1 MEAQI
6 KRRNTNKNV
15 KKNSK
20 NNKRKKIDKYVGRR
34 IIALIIIVAFIL
46 IVINLILGN
55 DKEKV
60 NDLKILYNNEETKY
74 ADVVVDSEERIYFSI
89 FDITNIFDSNLY
101 YNDAE
106 KEIITTF
113 NKHVALLKVDET
125 FMVVNDSN
133 INLSAEVKEFNN
145 TVYVPITDM
154 ELVYDIEVSY
164 SEEENI
170 LMLDSIDKE
179 KKEAEIIKKTKVKED
194 KGLFKKTLEKID
206 VGSTVVVIEEV
217 ENYYKIR
224 TENGNIGYVKSNKLS
239 EVKSVRDDYVVQKLP
254 LNLLTKST
262 DVKVYEN
269 IDSKENHLNV
279 LNPAII
285 NIDSNSKI
293 ATNAVVNTD
302 NYSKYVNWADEKN
315 IYVMPTLK
323 NSTSVSECLM
333 TYADRNKIINDLYVF
348 LIKNKAKGVYIKF
361 SEIDDVNSFYRFLIE
376 LTPKFKESGMYVIVE
391 DNKVL
396 DKNKLETIVDYVV
409 EEK

>member
-34 IIALIIIVAFIL
+34 VTALLIIVAFIL
-46 IVINLILGN
+46 IVINLIFGN
-55 DKEKV
+55 DKDKI

-254 LNLLTKST
+254 LNLFTKNT

-396 DKNKLETIVDYVV
+396 DENKLETIVDYVV

>member
-6 KRRNTNKNV
+6 KRKNTNKNV
-15 KKNSK
+15 KKSNR

-34 IIALIIIVAFIL
+34 MAALFIIVVLIL
-46 IVINLILGN
+46 IVINLIFGN
-55 DKEKV
+55 DKEKI

-74 ADVVVDSEERIYFSI
+74 ADVIVDSEDRIYFSI

-106 KEIITTF
+106 KEIITTY

-145 TVYVPITDM
+145 TVYIPITDM

-170 LMLDSIDKE
+170 LMLDSIDE
-179 KKEAEIIKKTKVKED
+179 AKKEAEVVKKTKVKED
-194 KGLFKKTLEKID
+194 RGLFKKTLEKID
-206 VGSTVVVIEEV
+206 VGSIVVVIEEL

-224 TENGNIGYVKSNKLS
+224 TENGNIGYVKANKLS

-254 LNLLTKST
+254 LNLLTKNT

-269 IDSKENHLNV
+269 IAFKENHLNV

-285 NIDSNSKI
+285 NIDSNLKI
-293 ATNAVVNTD
+293 ASNAVVNTD

-333 TYADRNKIINDLYVF
+333 TYANRNKIINDLYVF
-348 LIKNKAKGVYIKF
+348 LIKNKAKGVYINF
-361 SEIDDVNSFYRFLIE
+361 NEIDDVNSFYRFLIE

-396 DKNKLETIVDYVV
+396 DKHKLETIVDYVV

>member
-34 IIALIIIVAFIL
+34 VTALLIIVAFIL
-46 IVINLILGN
+46 IVINLIFGN
-55 DKEKV
+55 DKEKI

-179 KKEAEIIKKTKVKED
+179 KKEAEVIKKTKVKED

-254 LNLLTKST
+254 LNLFTKNT

-269 IDSKENHLNV
+269 IDFKENHLNV

-285 NIDSNSKI
+285 NIDSNLKI

-396 DKNKLETIVDYVV
+396 DENKLETIVDYVV

>member
-6 KRRNTNKNV
+6 KRKNTSKNV
-15 KKNSK
+15 KKSNR

-34 IIALIIIVAFIL
+34 MAALFIIVVLIL
-46 IVINLILGN
+46 IVINLIFGN
-55 DKEKV
+55 DKEKI

-74 ADVVVDSEERIYFSI
+74 ADVIVDSEDRIYFSI

-145 TVYVPITDM
+145 TVYIPITDM

-164 SEEENI
+164 SEEENV
-170 LMLDSIDKE
+170 LMLDSIDE
-179 KKEAEIIKKTKVKED
+179 AKKEAEVVKKTKVKED
-194 KGLFKKTLEKID
+194 RGLFKKTLEKID
-206 VGSTVVVIEEV
+206 VGSIVVVIEEL

-224 TENGNIGYVKSNKLS
+224 TENGNIGYVKANKLS

-254 LNLLTKST
+254 LNLLTKNT

-269 IDSKENHLNV
+269 IVFKENHLNV

-285 NIDSNSKI
+285 NIDSNLKI
-293 ATNAVVNTD
+293 ASNAVVNTD

-333 TYADRNKIINDLYVF
+333 TYANRNKIINDLYVF
-348 LIKNKAKGVYIKF
+348 LIKNKAKGVYINF
-361 SEIDDVNSFYRFLIE
+361 NEIDDVNSFYRFLIE

-396 DKNKLETIVDYVV
+396 DKHKLETIVDYVV

>member
-6 KRRNTNKNV
+6 KRKNTSKNV
-15 KKNSK
+15 KKNNRK
-20 NNKRKKIDKYVGRR
+20 NKRKKIDKYVGRR
-34 IIALIIIVAFIL
+34 VTALLIIVAFIL
-46 IVINLILGN
+46 IVINLIFGN
-55 DKEKV
+55 DKDKI

-179 KKEAEIIKKTKVKED
+179 KKEAEVIKKTKVKED

-254 LNLLTKST
+254 LNLFTKNT
-262 DVKVYEN
+262 VVKVYEN
-269 IDSKENHLNV
+269 IDFKENHLNV

-285 NIDSNSKI
+285 NIDSNLKI

-396 DKNKLETIVDYVV
+396 DENKLETIVDYVV

>member
-1 MEAQI
+1 MDAQI

-34 IIALIIIVAFIL
+34 VTALLIIVAFIL
-46 IVINLILGN
+46 IVINLIFGN
-55 DKEKV
+55 DREKI

-179 KKEAEIIKKTKVKED
+179 KKEAEVIKKTKVKED

-254 LNLLTKST
+254 LNLFTKNT

-269 IDSKENHLNV
+269 IDFKENHLNV

-285 NIDSNSKI
+285 NIDSNLKI

-396 DKNKLETIVDYVV
+396 DENKLETIVDYVV

>member
-34 IIALIIIVAFIL
+34 VTALLIIVAFIL
-46 IVINLILGN
+46 IVINLIFEN
-55 DKEKV
+55 DKEKI
-60 NDLKILYNNEETKY
+60 NDLKILYNNEEIKY

-164 SEEENI
+164 SEEENV

-179 KKEAEIIKKTKVKED
+179 KKEAEVIKKTKVKED

-254 LNLLTKST
+254 LNLFTKNT

-269 IDSKENHLNV
+269 IDFKENHLNV

-285 NIDSNSKI
+285 NIDSNLKI

-323 NSTSVSECLM
+323 NSASVSECLM

-396 DKNKLETIVDYVV
+396 DENKLETIVDYVV

>member
-6 KRRNTNKNV
+6 KRKNTSKNV
-15 KKNSK
+15 KKNNR

-34 IIALIIIVAFIL
+34 IAALLIIVAFIL
-46 IVINLILGN
+46 IVINLIFGN
-55 DKEKV
+55 DKEKIK
-60 NDLKILYNNEETKY
+60 DLKILYNNEETKY
-74 ADVVVDSEERIYFSI
+74 ADVVVDSEDRIYFSI

-164 SEEENI
+164 SEKENI

-179 KKEAEIIKKTKVKED
+179 KKEAEVIKKTKVKED

-206 VGSTVVVIEEV
+206 VGSTVIVIEAT

-224 TENGNIGYVKSNKLS
+224 TENGNIGYVKANKLS
-239 EVKSVRDDYVVQKLP
+239 DVKNVRDDYVVQKLP
-254 LNLLTKST
+254 LNLFTKNT

-269 IDSKENHLNV
+269 INIKEGHLNV

-285 NIDSNSKI
+285 NIDSNFKI

-323 NSTSVSECLM
+323 SSTSVSECLM
-333 TYADRNKIINDLYVF
+333 TYANRNKIINDLYVF
-348 LIKNKAKGVYIKF
+348 LIKNKAKGVYINF

>member
-1 MEAQI
+1 MEEQI
-6 KRRNTNKNV
+6 KRKNTSKNV
-15 KKNSK
+15 KKSNR

-34 IIALIIIVAFIL
+34 MAALFIIVVLIL
-46 IVINLILGN
+46 IVINLIFGN
-55 DKEKV
+55 DKEKI

-74 ADVVVDSEERIYFSI
+74 ADVIVDSEDRIYFSI

-145 TVYVPITDM
+145 TVYIPITDM

-164 SEEENI
+164 SEEENV
-170 LMLDSIDKE
+170 LMLDSIDE
-179 KKEAEIIKKTKVKED
+179 AKKEAEVVKKTKVKED
-194 KGLFKKTLEKID
+194 RGLFKKTLEKID
-206 VGSTVVVIEEV
+206 VGSIVVVIEEL

-224 TENGNIGYVKSNKLS
+224 TENGNIGYVKANKLS

-254 LNLLTKST
+254 LNLLTKNT

-269 IDSKENHLNV
+269 IAFKENHLNV

-285 NIDSNSKI
+285 NIDSNLKI
-293 ATNAVVNTD
+293 ASNAVVNTD

-333 TYADRNKIINDLYVF
+333 TYANRNKIINDLYVF
-348 LIKNKAKGVYIKF
+348 LIKNKAKGVYINF
-361 SEIDDVNSFYRFLIE
+361 NEIDDVNSFYRFLIE

-396 DKNKLETIVDYVV
+396 DKHKLETIVDYVV

>member
-34 IIALIIIVAFIL
+34 IIALLIIVAFIL
-46 IVINLILGN
+46 IVINLIFGN

-269 IDSKENHLNV
+269 IDFKENHLNV

-348 LIKNKAKGVYIKF
+348 LIKIKANGVYIKF

>member
-1 MEAQI
+1 MEEQI
-6 KRRNTNKNV
+6 KRKNTSKNV
-15 KKNSK
+15 KKSNR

-34 IIALIIIVAFIL
+34 TAALFIIVVLIL
-46 IVINLILGN
+46 IVINLIFGN
-55 DKEKV
+55 DKEKI

-74 ADVVVDSEERIYFSI
+74 ADVIVDSEDRIYFSI

-145 TVYVPITDM
+145 TVYIPITDM

-170 LMLDSIDKE
+170 LMLDSIDE
-179 KKEAEIIKKTKVKED
+179 AKKEAEVVKKTKVKED
-194 KGLFKKTLEKID
+194 RGLFKKTLEKID
-206 VGSTVVVIEEV
+206 VGSIVVVIEEL

-224 TENGNIGYVKSNKLS
+224 TENGNIGYVKANKLS

-254 LNLLTKST
+254 LNLLTKNT

-269 IDSKENHLNV
+269 IAFKENHLNV

-285 NIDSNSKI
+285 NIDSNLKI
-293 ATNAVVNTD
+293 ASNAVVNTD

-333 TYADRNKIINDLYVF
+333 TYANRNKIINDLYVF
-348 LIKNKAKGVYIKF
+348 LIKNKAKGVYINF
-361 SEIDDVNSFYRFLIE
+361 NEIDDVNSFYRFLIE

>member
-6 KRRNTNKNV
+6 KRKNTSKNV
-15 KKNSK
+15 KKNNRK
-20 NNKRKKIDKYVGRR
+20 NKRKKIDKYVGRR
-34 IIALIIIVAFIL
+34 VTALLIIVAFIL
-46 IVINLILGN
+46 IVINLIFGN
-55 DKEKV
+55 DKDKI

-179 KKEAEIIKKTKVKED
+179 KKEAEVIKKTKVKED

-254 LNLLTKST
+254 LNLFTKNT

-269 IDSKENHLNV
+269 IDFKENHLNV

-285 NIDSNSKI
+285 NIDSNLKI

-396 DKNKLETIVDYVV
+396 DENKLETIVDYVV

>member
-1 MEAQI
+1 MEEQI
-6 KRRNTNKNV
+6 KRKNTSKNV
-15 KKNSK
+15 KKSNR

-34 IIALIIIVAFIL
+34 MAALFIIVVLIL
-46 IVINLILGN
+46 IVINLIFGN
-55 DKEKV
+55 DNEKI

-74 ADVVVDSEERIYFSI
+74 ADVIVDSEDRIYFSI

-145 TVYVPITDM
+145 TVYIPITDM

-170 LMLDSIDKE
+170 LMLDSIDE
-179 KKEAEIIKKTKVKED
+179 AKKEAEVVKKTKVKED
-194 KGLFKKTLEKID
+194 RGLFKKTLEKID
-206 VGSTVVVIEEV
+206 VGSIVVVIEEL

-224 TENGNIGYVKSNKLS
+224 TENGNIGYVKANKLS

-254 LNLLTKST
+254 LNLLTKNT

-269 IDSKENHLNV
+269 IVFKENHLNV

-285 NIDSNSKI
+285 NIDSNLKI
-293 ATNAVVNTD
+293 ASNAVVNTD

-333 TYADRNKIINDLYVF
+333 TYANRNKIINDLYVF
-348 LIKNKAKGVYIKF
+348 LIKNKAKGVYINF
-361 SEIDDVNSFYRFLIE
+361 NEIDDVNSFYRFLIE

-396 DKNKLETIVDYVV
+396 DKHKLETIVDYVV

>member
-6 KRRNTNKNV
+6 KRKNTSKNV
-15 KKNSK
+15 KKSNR

-34 IIALIIIVAFIL
+34 MAALFIIVVLIL
-46 IVINLILGN
+46 IVINLIFGN
-55 DKEKV
+55 DKEKI

-74 ADVVVDSEERIYFSI
+74 ADVIVDSEDRIYFSI

-145 TVYVPITDM
+145 TVYIPITDM

-170 LMLDSIDKE
+170 LMLDSIDE
-179 KKEAEIIKKTKVKED
+179 AKKEAEVVKKTKVKED
-194 KGLFKKTLEKID
+194 RGLFKKTLEKID
-206 VGSTVVVIEEV
+206 VGSIVVVIEEL

-224 TENGNIGYVKSNKLS
+224 TENGNIGYVKANKLS

-254 LNLLTKST
+254 LNLLTKNT

-269 IDSKENHLNV
+269 IAFKENHLNV

-285 NIDSNSKI
+285 NIDSNLKI
-293 ATNAVVNTD
+293 ASNAVVNTD

-333 TYADRNKIINDLYVF
+333 TYANRNKIINDLYVF
-348 LIKNKAKGVYIKF
+348 LIKNKAKGVYINF
-361 SEIDDVNSFYRFLIE
+361 NEIDDVNSFYRFLIE

-396 DKNKLETIVDYVV
+396 DKHKLETIVDYVV

>member
-46 IVINLILGN
+46 IVINLIFGN

-269 IDSKENHLNV
+269 IDFKENHLNV

>member
-6 KRRNTNKNV
+6 KRKNTSKNV
-15 KKNSK
+15 KKSNR

-34 IIALIIIVAFIL
+34 MAALFIIVVLIL
-46 IVINLILGN
+46 IVINLIFGN
-55 DKEKV
+55 DKEKI

-74 ADVVVDSEERIYFSI
+74 ADVIVDSEDRIYFSI

-145 TVYVPITDM
+145 TVYIPITDM

-170 LMLDSIDKE
+170 LMLDSIDE
-179 KKEAEIIKKTKVKED
+179 AKKEAEVVKKTKVKED
-194 KGLFKKTLEKID
+194 RGLFKKTLEKID
-206 VGSTVVVIEEV
+206 VGSTVVVIEEL

-224 TENGNIGYVKSNKLS
+224 TENGNIGYVKANKLS

-254 LNLLTKST
+254 LNLLTKNT

-269 IDSKENHLNV
+269 IAFKENHLNV

-285 NIDSNSKI
+285 NIDSNLKI
-293 ATNAVVNTD
+293 ASNAVVNTD

-333 TYADRNKIINDLYVF
+333 TYANRNKIINDLYVF
-348 LIKNKAKGVYIKF
+348 LIKNKAKGVYINF
-361 SEIDDVNSFYRFLIE
+361 NEIDDVNSFYRFLIE

-396 DKNKLETIVDYVV
+396 DKHKLETIVDYVV

>member
-1 MEAQI
+1 MEPQI

-34 IIALIIIVAFIL
+34 VTALLIIVAFIL
-46 IVINLILGN
+46 IVINLIFGN
-55 DKEKV
+55 DKEKI

-154 ELVYDIEVSY
+154 ELVYDIEVNY
-164 SEEENI
+164 SEKENI

-179 KKEAEIIKKTKVKED
+179 KKEAEVIKKTKVKED
-194 KGLFKKTLEKID
+194 TGLFKKTLEKID

-254 LNLLTKST
+254 LNLFTKNT

-269 IDSKENHLNV
+269 IDFKENHLNV

-285 NIDSNSKI
+285 NIDSNLKI

-396 DKNKLETIVDYVV
+396 DENKLETIVDYVV

>member
-6 KRRNTNKNV
+6 KRKNTSKNV
-15 KKNSK
+15 KKNNRK
-20 NNKRKKIDKYVGRR
+20 NKRKKIDKYVGRR
-34 IIALIIIVAFIL
+34 VTALLIIVAFIL
-46 IVINLILGN
+46 IVINLIFGN
-55 DKEKV
+55 DREKI
-60 NDLKILYNNEETKY
+60 NDLKILYNNEEIKY

-179 KKEAEIIKKTKVKED
+179 KKEAEVIKKTKVKED

-254 LNLLTKST
+254 LNLFTKNT

-269 IDSKENHLNV
+269 IDFKENHLNV

-285 NIDSNSKI
+285 NIDSNLKI

>member
-6 KRRNTNKNV
+6 KRKNTSKNV
-15 KKNSK
+15 KKSNR

-34 IIALIIIVAFIL
+34 MAALFIIVVLIL
-46 IVINLILGN
+46 IVISLIFGN
-55 DKEKV
+55 DKEKI
-60 NDLKILYNNEETKY
+60 NDLKILYNNEVTKY
-74 ADVVVDSEERIYFSI
+74 ADVIVDSEDRIYFSI

-145 TVYVPITDM
+145 TVYIPITDM

-170 LMLDSIDKE
+170 LMLDSIDE
-179 KKEAEIIKKTKVKED
+179 AKKEAEVVKKTKVKED
-194 KGLFKKTLEKID
+194 RGLFKKTLEKID
-206 VGSTVVVIEEV
+206 VGSTVVVIEEL
-217 ENYYKIR
+217 ENYSKIR
-224 TENGNIGYVKSNKLS
+224 TENGNIGYVKANKLS

-254 LNLLTKST
+254 LNLLTKNT

-269 IDSKENHLNV
+269 IAFKENHLNV

-285 NIDSNSKI
+285 NIDSNLKI
-293 ATNAVVNTD
+293 ASNAVVNTD

-333 TYADRNKIINDLYVF
+333 TYSNRNKIINDLYVF
-348 LIKNKAKGVYIKF
+348 LIKNKAKGVYINF
-361 SEIDDVNSFYRFLIE
+361 NEIDDVNSFYRFLIE

>member
-34 IIALIIIVAFIL
+34 ITALLIIVAFIL
-46 IVINLILGN
+46 IVINLIFGN
-55 DKEKV
+55 DKEKI
-60 NDLKILYNNEETKY
+60 NDLKILYNNEEIKY

-179 KKEAEIIKKTKVKED
+179 KKEAEVIKKTKVKED

-254 LNLLTKST
+254 LNLFTKNT

-269 IDSKENHLNV
+269 IDFKENHLNV

-285 NIDSNSKI
+285 NIDSNLKI

-396 DKNKLETIVDYVV
+396 DENKLETIVDYVV

>member
-6 KRRNTNKNV
+6 KRKNTSKNV
-15 KKNSK
+15 KKNNRK
-20 NNKRKKIDKYVGRR
+20 NKRKKIDKYVGRR
-34 IIALIIIVAFIL
+34 VTALLIIVAFIL
-46 IVINLILGN
+46 IVINLIFGN
-55 DKEKV
+55 DKDKI

-74 ADVVVDSEERIYFSI
+74 AYVVVDSEERIYFSI

-101 YNDAE
+101 YDDAE

-179 KKEAEIIKKTKVKED
+179 KKEAEVIKKTKVKED

-254 LNLLTKST
+254 LNLFTKNT

-269 IDSKENHLNV
+269 IDFKENHLNV

-285 NIDSNSKI
+285 NIDSNLKI

-396 DKNKLETIVDYVV
+396 DENKLETIVDYVV

>member
-6 KRRNTNKNV
+6 KRKNTSKNV
-15 KKNSK
+15 KKSNR

-34 IIALIIIVAFIL
+34 MAALFIIVVLIL
-46 IVINLILGN
+46 IVINLIFGN
-55 DKEKV
+55 DKEKI

-74 ADVVVDSEERIYFSI
+74 ADVIVDSEDRIYFSI

-145 TVYVPITDM
+145 TVYIPITDM

-164 SEEENI
+164 SEEENV
-170 LMLDSIDKE
+170 LMLDSIDE
-179 KKEAEIIKKTKVKED
+179 AKKEAEVVKKTKVKED
-194 KGLFKKTLEKID
+194 RGLFKKTLEKID
-206 VGSTVVVIEEV
+206 VGSIVVVIEEL

-224 TENGNIGYVKSNKLS
+224 TENGNIGYVKANKLS

-254 LNLLTKST
+254 LNLLTKNT

-269 IDSKENHLNV
+269 IAFKENHLNV

-285 NIDSNSKI
+285 NIDSNLKI
-293 ATNAVVNTD
+293 ASNAVVNTD

-333 TYADRNKIINDLYVF
+333 TYANRNKIINDLYVF
-348 LIKNKAKGVYIKF
+348 LIKNKAKGVYINF
-361 SEIDDVNSFYRFLIE
+361 NEIDDVNSFYRFLIE

-396 DKNKLETIVDYVV
+396 DKHKLETIVDYVV

>member
-34 IIALIIIVAFIL
+34 IIALLIIVAFIL
-46 IVINLILGN
+46 IVINLIFGN

-89 FDITNIFDSNLY
+89 FDIINIFDSNLY

-323 NSTSVSECLM
+323 NSASVSECLM

>member
-34 IIALIIIVAFIL
+34 IIALLIIVAFIL
-46 IVINLILGN
+46 IVINLIFGN

>member
-34 IIALIIIVAFIL
+34 VTALLIIVAFIL
-46 IVINLILGN
+46 IVINLIFEN
-55 DKEKV
+55 DKEKI
-60 NDLKILYNNEETKY
+60 NDLKILYNNEEIKY

-164 SEEENI
+164 SEEENV

-179 KKEAEIIKKTKVKED
+179 KKEAEVIKKTKVKED

-254 LNLLTKST
+254 LNLFTKNT

-269 IDSKENHLNV
+269 IDFKENHLNV

-285 NIDSNSKI
+285 NIDSNLKI

-396 DKNKLETIVDYVV
+396 DENKLETIVDYVV

>member
-6 KRRNTNKNV
+6 KRKNTSKNV
-15 KKNSK
+15 KKSNR

-34 IIALIIIVAFIL
+34 MAALFIIVVLIL
-46 IVINLILGN
+46 IVINLIFGN
-55 DKEKV
+55 DKEKI

-74 ADVVVDSEERIYFSI
+74 ADVIVDSEDRIYFSI

-145 TVYVPITDM
+145 TVYIPITDM

-170 LMLDSIDKE
+170 LMLDSIDE
-179 KKEAEIIKKTKVKED
+179 AKKEAEVVKKTKVKED
-194 KGLFKKTLEKID
+194 RGLFKKTLEKID
-206 VGSTVVVIEEV
+206 VGSIVVVIEEL

-224 TENGNIGYVKSNKLS
+224 TENGNIGYVKANKLS

-254 LNLLTKST
+254 LNLLTKNT

-269 IDSKENHLNV
+269 IVFKENHLNV

-285 NIDSNSKI
+285 NIDSNLKI
-293 ATNAVVNTD
+293 ASNAVVNTD

-333 TYADRNKIINDLYVF
+333 TYANRNKIINDLYVF
-348 LIKNKAKGVYIKF
+348 LIKNKAKGVYINF
-361 SEIDDVNSFYRFLIE
+361 NEIDDVNSFYRFLIE

-396 DKNKLETIVDYVV
+396 DKHKLETIVDYVV

>member
-6 KRRNTNKNV
+6 KRKNTSKNV
-15 KKNSK
+15 KKSNR

-46 IVINLILGN
+46 IVINLIFGN
-55 DKEKV
+55 DKEKI

-74 ADVVVDSEERIYFSI
+74 ADVIVDSEDRIYFSI

-145 TVYVPITDM
+145 TVYIPITDM

-164 SEEENI
+164 SEEENV
-170 LMLDSIDKE
+170 LMLDSIDE
-179 KKEAEIIKKTKVKED
+179 AKKEAEVVKKTKVKED
-194 KGLFKKTLEKID
+194 RGLFKKTLEKID
-206 VGSTVVVIEEV
+206 VGSIVVVIEEL

-224 TENGNIGYVKSNKLS
+224 TENGNIGYVKANKLS

-254 LNLLTKST
+254 LNLLTKNT

-269 IDSKENHLNV
+269 IAFKENHLNV

-285 NIDSNSKI
+285 NIDSNLKI
-293 ATNAVVNTD
+293 ASNAVVNTD

-333 TYADRNKIINDLYVF
+333 TYANRNKIINDLYVF
-348 LIKNKAKGVYIKF
+348 LIKNKAKGVYINF
-361 SEIDDVNSFYRFLIE
+361 NEIDDVNSFYRFLIE

-396 DKNKLETIVDYVV
+396 DKHKLETIVDYVV

>member
-34 IIALIIIVAFIL
+34 ITALLIIVAFIL
-46 IVINLILGN
+46 IVINLIFEN
-55 DKEKV
+55 DKEKI
-60 NDLKILYNNEETKY
+60 NDLKILYNNEEIKY

-164 SEEENI
+164 SEEENV

-179 KKEAEIIKKTKVKED
+179 KKEAEVIKKTKVKED

-254 LNLLTKST
+254 LNLFTKNT

-269 IDSKENHLNV
+269 IDFKENHLNV

-285 NIDSNSKI
+285 NIDSNLKI

-396 DKNKLETIVDYVV
+396 DENKLETIVDYVV

>member
-6 KRRNTNKNV
+6 KRKNTSKNV
-15 KKNSK
+15 KKSNR

-34 IIALIIIVAFIL
+34 MAALFIIVVLIL
-46 IVINLILGN
+46 IVINLIFGN
-55 DKEKV
+55 DKEKI

-74 ADVVVDSEERIYFSI
+74 ADVIVDSEDRIYFSI

-145 TVYVPITDM
+145 TVYIPITDM

-170 LMLDSIDKE
+170 LMLDSIDE
-179 KKEAEIIKKTKVKED
+179 AKKEAEVVKKTKVKED
-194 KGLFKKTLEKID
+194 RGLFKKTLEKID
-206 VGSTVVVIEEV
+206 VGSIVVVIEEL

-224 TENGNIGYVKSNKLS
+224 TENGNIGYVKANKLS

-254 LNLLTKST
+254 LNLLTKNT

-269 IDSKENHLNV
+269 IVFKENHLNV

-285 NIDSNSKI
+285 NIDSNLKI
-293 ATNAVVNTD
+293 ASNAVVNTD

-333 TYADRNKIINDLYVF
+333 TYANRNKIINDLYVF
-348 LIKNKAKGVYIKF
+348 LIKNKAKGVYINF
-361 SEIDDVNSFYRFLIE
+361 NEIDDVNSFYRFLIE

>member
-34 IIALIIIVAFIL
+34 VTALLIIVAFIL
-46 IVINLILGN
+46 IVINLIFGN
-55 DKEKV
+55 DKEKI

-164 SEEENI
+164 SEKENI

-179 KKEAEIIKKTKVKED
+179 KKEAEVIKKTKVKED

-254 LNLLTKST
+254 LNLFTKNT

-269 IDSKENHLNV
+269 IDFKENHLNV

-285 NIDSNSKI
+285 NIDSNLKI

-396 DKNKLETIVDYVV
+396 DENKLETIVDYVV

>member
-6 KRRNTNKNV
+6 KRKNTSKNV
-15 KKNSK
+15 KKSNR

-34 IIALIIIVAFIL
+34 IIALLIIVAFIL
-46 IVINLILGN
+46 IVINLIFGN

-179 KKEAEIIKKTKVKED
+179 KKEAEVIKKTKVKED

-254 LNLLTKST
+254 LNLFTKNT

-269 IDSKENHLNV
+269 IDFKENHLNV

-285 NIDSNSKI
+285 NIDSNLKI

-333 TYADRNKIINDLYVF
+333 TYANRNKIINDLYVF

-361 SEIDDVNSFYRFLIE
+361 SEIDDVNSFYRFLLE

>member
-34 IIALIIIVAFIL
+34 IIALLIIVAFIL
-46 IVINLILGN
+46 IVINLIFGN

-269 IDSKENHLNV
+269 IDFKENHLNV

>member
-34 IIALIIIVAFIL
+34 VTALLIIVAFIL
-46 IVINLILGN
+46 IVINLIFGN
-55 DKEKV
+55 DKDKI

-254 LNLLTKST
+254 LNLFTKNT

-269 IDSKENHLNV
+269 IDFKENHLNV

-396 DKNKLETIVDYVV
+396 DENKLETIVDYVV

>member
-34 IIALIIIVAFIL
+34 IIALLIIVAFIL
-46 IVINLILGN
+46 IVINLIFGN

-323 NSTSVSECLM
+323 NSASVSECLM

>member
-34 IIALIIIVAFIL
+34 VTALLIIVAFIL
-46 IVINLILGN
+46 IVINLIFGN
-55 DKEKV
+55 DKEKI
-60 NDLKILYNNEETKY
+60 NDLKILYNNEEIKY

-164 SEEENI
+164 SEEENV

-179 KKEAEIIKKTKVKED
+179 KKEAEVIKKTKVKED

-254 LNLLTKST
+254 LNLFTKNT

-269 IDSKENHLNV
+269 IDFKENHLNV

-285 NIDSNSKI
+285 NIDSNLKI

-323 NSTSVSECLM
+323 NSASVSECLM

-396 DKNKLETIVDYVV
+396 DENKLETIVDYVV

>member
-6 KRRNTNKNV
+6 KRKNTSKNV
-15 KKNSK
+15 KKNNRK
-20 NNKRKKIDKYVGRR
+20 NKRKKIDKYVGRR
-34 IIALIIIVAFIL
+34 VTALLIIVAFIL
-46 IVINLILGN
+46 IVINLIFGN
-55 DKEKV
+55 DKEKI

-179 KKEAEIIKKTKVKED
+179 KKEAEVIKKTKVKED

-254 LNLLTKST
+254 LNLFTKNT

-269 IDSKENHLNV
+269 INFKENHLNV

-285 NIDSNSKI
+285 NIDSNLKI

-396 DKNKLETIVDYVV
+396 DENKLETIVDYVI

>member
-6 KRRNTNKNV
+6 KRKNTSKNV
-15 KKNSK
+15 KKNNRK
-20 NNKRKKIDKYVGRR
+20 NKRKKIDKYVGRR
-34 IIALIIIVAFIL
+34 VTALLIIVAFIL
-46 IVINLILGN
+46 IVINLIFGN
-55 DKEKV
+55 DKDKI

-179 KKEAEIIKKTKVKED
+179 KKEAEVIKKTKVKED

-254 LNLLTKST
+254 LNLFTKNT

-269 IDSKENHLNV
+269 IDFKENHLNV

-285 NIDSNSKI
+285 NIDSNLKI

-333 TYADRNKIINDLYVF
+333 TYADRNKIINDL
-348 LIKNKAKGVYIKF
+348 
-361 SEIDDVNSFYRFLIE
+361 
-376 LTPKFKESGMYVIVE
+376 
-391 DNKVL
+391 
-396 DKNKLETIVDYVV
+396 
-409 EEK
+409 

>member
-1 MEAQI
+1 MDAQI

-34 IIALIIIVAFIL
+34 VTALLIIVAFIL
-46 IVINLILGN
+46 IVINLIFGN
-55 DKEKV
+55 DREKI
-60 NDLKILYNNEETKY
+60 NDLKILYNNEEIKY

-179 KKEAEIIKKTKVKED
+179 KKEAEVIKKTKVKED

-254 LNLLTKST
+254 LNLFTKNT

-269 IDSKENHLNV
+269 IDFKENHLNV

-285 NIDSNSKI
+285 NIDSNLKI

-396 DKNKLETIVDYVV
+396 DENKLETIVDYVV